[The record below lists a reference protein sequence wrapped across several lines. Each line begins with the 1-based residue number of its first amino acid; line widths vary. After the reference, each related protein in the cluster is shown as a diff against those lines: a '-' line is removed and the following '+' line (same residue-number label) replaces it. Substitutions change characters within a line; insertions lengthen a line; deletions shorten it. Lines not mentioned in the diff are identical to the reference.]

1 MIKRL
6 LRILFQV
13 FFSPITIMLYIFSL
27 FGIIIDFIISPIE
40 YTITGKTFIDYFPSK
55 RIWSKPFLWFIF
67 LLDNVSYY
75 IYCKICNE
83 KYEHDYWLTNF

>member
-6 LRILFQV
+6 LRVLFHL
-13 FFSPITIMLYIFSL
+13 FFSPITILLYIISL
-27 FGIIIDFIISPIE
+27 FGMIIDFIISPIE
-40 YTITGKTFIDYFPSK
+40 YTITGKTFIDYFPSE
-55 RIWSKPFLWFIF
+55 RIWAKPVLWFTF

-83 KYEHDYWLTNF
+83 KYEHNYWF